1 APPARSW
8 FRSMQTLT
16 IFQSGQDGLR
26 PALQPGPNP
35 ESAALVRLKALQELE
50 QKSVLKSMEENAMR
64 HKQQGNLAM
73 ESLQFREAVREYNT
87 ALEHAHD
94 MMDFL
99 EVDKP
104 PPLNGYQMRAMV
116 LGMPLPKR
124 GPAALDPFRAVVHSS
139 RALAFLR
146 LDAYDR
152 AAEDADLACKLE
164 PKYLKAWIRRAT
176 ALAAANR
183 REDALQVLDEALEK
197 ACVSDVLKEQV
208 CKLIV
213 NLRALGQV
221 QVVPPEQDLPVVY
234 KDNPCSRAK
243 KKKPQREVVKVP
255 LGMMRSS
262 KEGSSVEELT
272 PVFAEVDR
280 QDLDAFLREDWHA
293 THLGGRWRQSRD
305 EVDVVLRLP
314 RKPKVWELRVQI
326 RPRRLLVLLRK
337 IGATGNGGQDDFDT
351 LLDAELSG
359 TVRPAESSWELSK
372 AGTFAEL
379 HFSLEKL
386 PAREADNQAADSV
399 TPCLWA
405 RAFQGDEPVDLQ
417 GVAAEK
423 AAKARAS
430 RDELLLTLRRLE
442 ADAKQK
448 RKEGDKDAARA
459 IEKHVEELRSRR

>member
-1 APPARSW
+1 
-8 FRSMQTLT
+8 
-16 IFQSGQDGLR
+16 
-26 PALQPGPNP
+26 
-35 ESAALVRLKALQELE
+35 
-50 QKSVLKSMEENAMR
+50 
-64 HKQQGNLAM
+64 
-73 ESLQFREAVREYNT
+73 
-87 ALEHAHD
+87 

-152 AAEDADLACKLE
+152 AAEDADLASKLE

-213 NLRALGQV
+213 NLRALGPV

-262 KEGSSVEELT
+262 KEDSSVEELT

-293 THLGGRWRQSRD
+293 THLGRRWRQSRD

-405 RAFQGDEPVDLQ
+405 RAFQGLVAVSVIFYLIVAVFAIICSCFVIFILTPKCMQEGDEPVDLE